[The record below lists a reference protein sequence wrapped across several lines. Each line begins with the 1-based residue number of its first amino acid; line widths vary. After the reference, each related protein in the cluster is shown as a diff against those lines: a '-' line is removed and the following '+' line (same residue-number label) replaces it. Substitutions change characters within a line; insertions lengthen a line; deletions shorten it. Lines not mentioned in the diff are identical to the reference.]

1 MILEKVG
8 IIANPASGKDIRR
21 LVAFGSVVPNS
32 EKVNMVRRILLGLD
46 SMGVEEVFLMPEN
59 AGIGRLAL
67 DRLNIGMK
75 ASFLEMRVENTQN
88 DSTRAARL
96 MNEMGVACIITLGGD
111 GTNRVVSK
119 GSGDTTLLSVATG
132 TNNAFC
138 YMVEGT
144 LAGIAAG
151 VVASNNFSVDL
162 LTRKMPRL
170 EIWNET
176 EMLDMA
182 LVDVVT
188 SSAEFVAS
196 RAVWDVDTLKEIL
209 LTQSEP
215 GNIGFSSLGGYICRL
230 PTNSGK
236 ALHIVVGAGGQKVR
250 APIAPGLVKW
260 VPIESYRVF
269 EPDEPVFLKH
279 TRCAIAL
286 DGEREITVTEKDRIS
301 VRLTLNGPRVLNLT
315 ETLRHASNECM
326 FLEDQVPA

>member
-1 MILEKVG
+1 LKTIG
-8 IIANPASGKDIRR
+8 IIVNPASGKDIRR

-46 SMGVEEVFLMPEN
+46 SMGIEEVFLMPEN
-59 AGIGRLAL
+59 AGIGSLAL
-67 DRLNIGMK
+67 DRLKVRMK
-75 ASFLEMRVENTQN
+75 VSFLDMRLENTQD
-88 DSTRAARL
+88 DSTRAAR
-96 MNEMGVACIITLGGD
+96 MMTEMGVACIVTLGGD

-119 GSGDTTLLSVATG
+119 GSGDTPLLSVATG

-151 VVASNNFSVDL
+151 VVALNNFSLDI
-162 LTRKMPRL
+162 LTHKAPRL
-170 EIWNET
+170 EIWKEDQL
-176 EMLDMA
+176 LDIA

-196 RAVWDVDTLKEIL
+196 RAVWDESTLKEVF

-230 PTNSGK
+230 PSDSGK
-236 ALHIVVGAGGQKVR
+236 ALHIIVGKGGQKVR
-250 APIAPGLVKW
+250 APIAPGLVRW
-260 VPIESYRVF
+260 VPIASHRVF
-269 EPDEPVFLKH
+269 EPDVPIFLTH
-279 TRCAIAL
+279 TPCIIAL
-286 DGEREITVTEKDRIS
+286 DGEREINVMGNERVS

-315 ETLRHASNECM
+315 ETLRHASAECI
-326 FLEDQVPA
+326 FLEDQAAG

>member
-1 MILEKVG
+1 MKKIG

-67 DRLNIGMK
+67 DRLHINMNVT
-75 ASFLEMRVENTQN
+75 FLDMRVDNTQN

-96 MNEMGVACIITLGGD
+96 MNEMGMACIITLGGD

-119 GSGDTTLLSVATG
+119 GSGDTPLLSVATG

-151 VVASNNFSVDL
+151 VLASNDFPIDAV
-162 LTRKMPRL
+162 TRKAPRL
-170 EIWNET
+170 EIWDDN
-176 EMLDMA
+176 EMLDTA

-196 RAVWDVDTLKEIL
+196 RAVWDVTTLREVF

-215 GNIGFSSLGGYICRL
+215 SNIGFSSLGGYICRL
-230 PTNSGK
+230 AKDSGK
-236 ALHIVVGAGGQKVR
+236 ALHILVGEGEQKVR

-260 VPIESYRVF
+260 VPIESYRIF
-269 EPDEPVFLKH
+269 DPDEPIFLKH
-279 TRCAIAL
+279 NHCVIAL
-286 DGEREITVTEKDRIS
+286 DGEREITVTEKDRIHIQ
-301 VRLTLNGPRVLNLT
+301 LTLNGPRVVNLT
-315 ETLRHASNECM
+315 ETLRHASSECI
-326 FLEDQVPA
+326 FIENQAS